1 MTQEKD
7 WSEKLAAT
15 VATEIS
21 RLRKAKKPKWSIKR
35 LADETARLGYPIG
48 QSVLSNI
55 EYGRRGA
62 RLDVAELLVLAAA
75 LDVPPARLLWPNY
88 PDGIV
93 EYLPDWPAT
102 AEHAAL
108 VFTGRLNA
116 DFSEDADVPIG
127 GQLREVD
134 ELVEER
140 LRLNEALYAFS
151 MGSARSGDFDAFQ
164 HEVRRISERR
174 EEINKRLNE
183 LGYTAWRKDDAEG

>member
-1 MTQEKD
+1 MTQERD

-15 VATEIS
+15 VAGEIS

-102 AEHAAL
+102 AEQAAL
-108 VFTGRLNA
+108 IFTGRLRA
-116 DFSEDADVPIG
+116 DFSSDSNVPIG
-127 GQLREVD
+127 GRLREVD
-134 ELVEER
+134 ELLEER
-140 LRLNEALYAFS
+140 FRLNDTLHAVLQA
-151 MGSARSGDFDAFQ
+151 GDVTAVTQ
-164 HEVRRISERR
+164 EIERISKRR
-174 EEINKRLNE
+174 DEINQRLVE
-183 LGYTAWRKDDAEG
+183 LGFTVNLGQENAEG